1 MVENGCHEA
10 KFATDEEKPTTDEEK
25 LTTGVQST
33 PLTFRGY
40 GHHRSIRFKSSTITR
55 PPTTASFSTRAATPR
70 HVTYF
75 GGARDGEKEML
86 RKKYHVVRKKNHVVR
101 KLFYVA
107 SIFGGAAGRKNMPP
121 WELSSTASRQ
131 CVTEHPHFLG
141 NAQTSHRTP
150 IILTKRT
157 PWSST
162 GWRSTRAED
171 RGCTPPLPFL
181 FAIFLSPTPYMPS
194 PRLHRK
200 GHRRGEWKGVDGCG
214 ISAPRP

>member
-1 MVENGCHEA
+1 MA
-10 KFATDEEKPTTDEEK
+10 
-25 LTTGVQST
+25 
-33 PLTFRGY
+33 
-40 GHHRSIRFKSSTITR
+40 SIS
-55 PPTTASFSTRAATPR
+55 
-70 HVTYF
+70 
-75 GGARDGEKEML
+75 GGAGNGINRML
-86 RKKYHVVRKKNHVVR
+86 RKKYHVVRKKYHVVR

-107 SIFGGAAGRKNMPP
+107 SIFGGAAGRKKQAAVEDTSHGMGTFFHGGDT
-121 WELSSTASRQ
+121 LSPTASRQ

-162 GWRSTRAED
+162 GWRSTRAEN
-171 RGCTPPLPFL
+171 RGCTPPPPFL

>member
-1 MVENGCHEA
+1 
-10 KFATDEEKPTTDEEK
+10 
-25 LTTGVQST
+25 
-33 PLTFRGY
+33 
-40 GHHRSIRFKSSTITR
+40 
-55 PPTTASFSTRAATPR
+55 
-70 HVTYF
+70 
-75 GGARDGEKEML
+75 ML

-107 SIFGGAAGRKNMPP
+107 SIFDGAAGRESGAAGRKNRLP
-121 WELSSTASRQ
+121 WEVSSTAGTLFPTASRQ

-141 NAQTSHRTP
+141 TLKQVYRTP
-150 IILTKRT
+150 IILTNRT

-171 RGCTPPLPFL
+171 RGCTPTLPFL

>member
-1 MVENGCHEA
+1 M
-10 KFATDEEKPTTDEEK
+10 
-25 LTTGVQST
+25 
-33 PLTFRGY
+33 
-40 GHHRSIRFKSSTITR
+40 RSFFIVLS
-55 PPTTASFSTRAATPR
+55 RAA
-70 HVTYF
+70 
-75 GGARDGEKEML
+75 AML

-107 SIFGGAAGRKNMPP
+107 SIFGGAAGRENRPP
-121 WELSSTASRQ
+121 WKLSSTPWTLSSTAGTLSPTASRQ
-131 CVTEHPHFLG
+131 CVTEHPHFWGTLK
-141 NAQTSHRTP
+141 QVYRTP
-150 IILTKRT
+150 IILTNRT

-162 GWRSTRAED
+162 GWCSTRAED